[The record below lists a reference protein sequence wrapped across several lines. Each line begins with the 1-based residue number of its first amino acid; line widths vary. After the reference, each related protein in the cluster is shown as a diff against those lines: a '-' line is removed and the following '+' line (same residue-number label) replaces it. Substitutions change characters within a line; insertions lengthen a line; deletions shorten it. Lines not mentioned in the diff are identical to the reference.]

1 MRIVAVLLL
10 YLAAAS
16 SDPMAG
22 NWNADLRTSILPEG
36 FPQLRSQTM
45 ELRLVAGKLQC
56 STERV
61 DLRGATTRAYFVAGF
76 DGKRYPVT
84 GIVDI
89 ATVSVKRYT
98 GFVEADFFSVTAP
111 VIQLPAIDFRRRQD
125 TNGRFSGSENPAS
138 SSGPASVSEGLNS
151 ASSAPFCSSNG

>member
-111 VIQLPAIDFRRRQD
+111 VFSYRLSISGDGKILTVVSLDPKTRRLLRA
-125 TNGRFSGSENPAS
+125 RLVYRKA
-138 SSGPASVSEGLNS
+138 
-151 ASSAPFCSSNG
+151 

>member
-61 DLRGATTRAYFVAGF
+61 DLRGATTRAYFLAGF

-89 ATVSVKRYT
+89 ATVSLKRYT

-111 VIQLPAIDFRRRQD
+111 VFSYRLSISGDGKTLTVVSLDPKTRRLLRA
-125 TNGRFSGSENPAS
+125 RLVYRRA
-138 SSGPASVSEGLNS
+138 
-151 ASSAPFCSSNG
+151 

>member
-16 SDPMAG
+16 SDPIAG
-22 NWNADLRTSILPEG
+22 NWNADLGISTLPEG

-61 DLRGATTRAYFVAGF
+61 DLRGATTRAYFMAGF

-89 ATVSVKRYT
+89 ATVSLKRYT
-98 GFVEADFFSVTAP
+98 GS
-111 VIQLPAIDFRRRQD
+111 
-125 TNGRFSGSENPAS
+125 
-138 SSGPASVSEGLNS
+138 
-151 ASSAPFCSSNG
+151 